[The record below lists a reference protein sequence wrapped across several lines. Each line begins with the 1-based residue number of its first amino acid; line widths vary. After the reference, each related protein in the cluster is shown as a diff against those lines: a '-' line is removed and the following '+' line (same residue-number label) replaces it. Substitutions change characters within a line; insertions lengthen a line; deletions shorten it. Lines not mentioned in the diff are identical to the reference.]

1 MLDLN
6 SRLQLAKQLNQPITI
21 GNKQIANRL
30 FLAPMA
36 GLGHIALRRTLAQF
50 GGYGLLFTGMFS
62 AKAVPTEN
70 PLKSAVF
77 SWRQEEL
84 PHLVGQIFGSEPK
97 VMADAARRLE
107 QEGFWGVDINMGC
120 SVSAIVKRGC
130 GAALLRQPQ
139 QALDIIKAVKDVV
152 DFPVLV
158 KMRSGWDSEYL
169 ASRNFEN
176 HLYPP
181 SHYPADNYLTDNGDW
196 TEASG
201 NSEQNCSCPVGN
213 DHTGKTNKQTNTRPE
228 KTYLPPTTDLEPT
241 IELALALQEAGV
253 AAITFHP
260 RTSPDRRTR
269 PPNLNHLKIITK
281 ALSIPVFGNGNI
293 CTAADAQKML
303 AQTQC
308 AGLSIGRMA
317 IARPWLLHCL
327 STGKDEMENAENF
340 LEQSAFSTLNAMF
353 EYFEPNMADK
363 LYRKYLLY
371 LCGNFASGSRIY
383 GQLTKGLF
391 KNRSHCE
398 LAADIAHQLALAPQ
412 ITRQPNM
419 LLFNM

>member
-6 SRLQLAKQLNQPITI
+6 SRLELAKYLNQPLTI

-36 GLGHIALRRTLAQF
+36 GLGHVALRKTLAQF

-77 SWRQEEL
+77 SWRQQEL
-84 PHLVGQIFGSEPK
+84 PNLVGQIFGSDPK
-97 VMADAARRLE
+97 IMAEAAKRLE

-130 GAALLRQPQ
+130 GAALLRQPE

-176 HLYPP
+176 NTLPQNAFANSP
-181 SHYPADNYLTDNGDW
+181 SDNRPAKSYN
-196 TEASG
+196 
-201 NSEQNCSCPVGN
+201 
-213 DHTGKTNKQTNTRPE
+213 
-228 KTYLPPTTDLEPT
+228 PPTTNLAPT

-269 PPNLNHLKIITK
+269 PPNLNHLKIITE

-293 CTAADAQKML
+293 CTAGDAQKML
-303 AQTQC
+303 KQTQC

-317 IARPWLLHCL
+317 IARPWLLRCL
-327 STGKDEMENAENF
+327 SEGKDEMDNAET
-340 LEQSAFSTLNAMF
+340 LLKQSAFSTLDAMF

-391 KNRSHCE
+391 KNRTHLE
-398 LAADIAHQLALAPQ
+398 LSNDIANQLALSPQ

>member
-1 MLDLN
+1 MLNLN
-6 SRLQLAKQLNQPITI
+6 SRQNLAKDLNQPLTI

-36 GLGHIALRRTLAQF
+36 GLGHIALRRTIAQF

-62 AKAVPTEN
+62 ARAVPTEN

-84 PHLVGQIFGSEPK
+84 PNLVGQIFGSEPK
-97 VMADAARRLE
+97 VMAAAAKRLE

-176 HLYPP
+176 NPP
-181 SHYPADNYLTDNGDW
+181 PDALFTNNLS
-196 TEASG
+196 SKQS
-201 NSEQNCSCPVGN
+201 NSENAGQGNAQNNIQSEGQEGV
-213 DHTGKTNKQTNTRPE
+213 RPA
-228 KTYLPPTTDLEPT
+228 KTYNPPTTDLAPT

-269 PPNLNHLKIITK
+269 PPNLNHLKIITE

-293 CTAADAQKML
+293 CTASDAQKML
-303 AQTQC
+303 TQTLC

-327 STGKDEMENAENF
+327 STGIDEMENAEVF
-340 LEQSAFSTLNAMF
+340 LKQSAFSTLDAMF

-391 KNRSHCE
+391 KNRTYPE
-398 LAADIAHQLALAPQ
+398 LVEDIAAQLALGPQ

>member
-6 SRLQLAKQLNQPITI
+6 SRLELAKYLNQPLTI

-36 GLGHIALRRTLAQF
+36 GLGHVAMRKTLAQF

-77 SWRQEEL
+77 SWRQQEL
-84 PHLVGQIFGSEPK
+84 PNLVGQIFGSDPK
-97 VMADAARRLE
+97 IMAEAAKRLE

-130 GAALLRQPQ
+130 GAALLRQPE

-176 HLYPP
+176 NTLPQNTFANSP
-181 SHYPADNYLTDNGDW
+181 SDNRPAKIYN
-196 TEASG
+196 
-201 NSEQNCSCPVGN
+201 
-213 DHTGKTNKQTNTRPE
+213 
-228 KTYLPPTTDLEPT
+228 PPTTNLAPT

-269 PPNLNHLKIITK
+269 PPNLNHLKIITE

-293 CTAADAQKML
+293 CTAGDAQKML
-303 AQTQC
+303 KQTQC

-317 IARPWLLHCL
+317 IARPWLLRCL
-327 STGKDEMENAENF
+327 SEGKDEMDNAET
-340 LEQSAFSTLNAMF
+340 LLKQSAFSTLDAMF

-391 KNRSHCE
+391 KNRTHLE
-398 LAADIAHQLALAPQ
+398 LSNDIANQLALSPQ

>member
-1 MLDLN
+1 MLNLN
-6 SRLQLAKQLNQPITI
+6 SRQDLAKYLNQPLTI

-36 GLGHIALRRTLAQF
+36 GLGHIAMRRTIAQF

-62 AKAVPTEN
+62 ARAVPTEN

-84 PHLVGQIFGSEPK
+84 PNLVGQIFGSEPK
-97 VMADAARRLE
+97 VMAAAAKRLE

-176 HLYPP
+176 NPP
-181 SHYPADNYLTDNGDW
+181 PDALFTNNLS
-196 TEASG
+196 SKQS
-201 NSEQNCSCPVGN
+201 NSENAGQGNAQNNIQSEGQEGV
-213 DHTGKTNKQTNTRPE
+213 RPA
-228 KTYLPPTTDLEPT
+228 KTYNPPTTDLAPT

-269 PPNLNHLKIITK
+269 PPNLNHLKIITE

-293 CTAADAQKML
+293 CTASDAQKML
-303 AQTQC
+303 TQTLC

-327 STGKDEMENAENF
+327 STGIDEMENAEVF
-340 LEQSAFSTLNAMF
+340 LKQSAFSTLDAMF

-391 KNRSHCE
+391 KNRTYPE
-398 LAADIAHQLALAPQ
+398 LVEDIAAQLALGPQ

>member
-6 SRLQLAKQLNQPITI
+6 SRLELAKYLNQPLTI

-36 GLGHIALRRTLAQF
+36 GLGHVAMRKTLAQF

-77 SWRQEEL
+77 SWRQQEL
-84 PHLVGQIFGSEPK
+84 PNLVGQIFGSDPK
-97 VMADAARRLE
+97 VMAEAAKRLE

-130 GAALLRQPQ
+130 GAALLRQPE

-169 ASRNFEN
+169 ASHNFEN
-176 HLYPP
+176 NTLPQNAFANSP
-181 SHYPADNYLTDNGDW
+181 SNNRPAKSYN
-196 TEASG
+196 
-201 NSEQNCSCPVGN
+201 
-213 DHTGKTNKQTNTRPE
+213 
-228 KTYLPPTTDLEPT
+228 PPTTNLAPT

-269 PPNLNHLKIITK
+269 PPNLNHLKIITE

-293 CTAADAQKML
+293 CTAGDAQKML
-303 AQTQC
+303 KQTQC

-317 IARPWLLHCL
+317 IARPWLLRCL
-327 STGKDEMENAENF
+327 SEGKDEMDNAET
-340 LEQSAFSTLNAMF
+340 LLKQSAFSTLDAMF

-391 KNRSHCE
+391 KNRTHLE
-398 LAADIAHQLALAPQ
+398 LSNDIANQLALSPQ